1 MGGVDKVLGAA
12 HCPGPIQADEWLE
25 WATPPNEQP
34 VSRQLARAWAYS
46 SGSMSD
52 LPCCR
57 HLSVEVAEELI
68 LQESLVV
75 AEQKCIYLCLLE
87 R

>member
-1 MGGVDKVLGAA
+1 
-12 HCPGPIQADEWLE
+12 
-25 WATPPNEQP
+25 
-34 VSRQLARAWAYS
+34 
-46 SGSMSD
+46 MSA
-52 LPCCR
+52 LLCSR